1 MLYPMVDLHSD
12 HYTKPFEKP
21 ICGVPNFPDQLV
33 EDFIT
38 SKLDASSIT
47 EADPPVRL
55 DLALATVQNGR
66 FLEFLGDEAE
76 LFPLERIKNKELSSQ
91 PVGKSILP
99 PFYILHGENDT
110 AVPLE
115 GTLKLLEH
123 MREVGHDAK
132 MHVVIRPG
140 DHGFDASTTIQE
152 DWMKAGLDFIAQEW
166 IVVNKSRI

>member
-1 MLYPMVDLHSD
+1 MLYPMLDMRSD
-12 HYTKPFEKP
+12 HYTKHFEKP

-47 EADPPVRL
+47 EADPPARL

-66 FLEFLGDEAE
+66 FLEFIGDEAE
-76 LFPLERIKNKELSSQ
+76 LFPLERIKNKELSSR
-91 PVGKSILP
+91 PVGENILP
-99 PFYILHGENDT
+99 PFYILHGKNDT

-115 GTLKLLEH
+115 GTLKLLEYL
-123 MREVGHDAK
+123 REVDRNAK
-132 MHVVIRPG
+132 MHVAIRPG
-140 DHGFDASTTIQE
+140 DHGFDAAADIRE